1 MPLKE
6 KDSTKPVIAIN
17 KESLRNSPA
26 PAMKPKTKRRYKVP
40 KTWHTYTDQDKAAAL
55 AYLQSKGWRIAEA
68 ARDLG
73 MPEDTLRSW
82 AAGKRLPPGVRE
94 KYDEIKQGLSLKLEN
109 IANQIIDAIPDTI
122 PTASL
127 KDLGAIL
134 SVVIDKMRLLREE
147 PTAIT
152 ESMDRRAM
160 LEGLIER
167 TMKEFSGM
175 TREEVIDIIRD
186 VKPEAIKF
194 LS

>member
-1 MPLKE
+1 MLF
-6 KDSTKPVIAIN
+6 
-17 KESLRNSPA
+17 
-26 PAMKPKTKRRYKVP
+26 
-40 KTWHTYTDQDKAAAL
+40 
-55 AYLQSKGWRIAEA
+55 
-68 ARDLG
+68 
-73 MPEDTLRSW
+73 RS
-82 AAGKRLPPGVRE
+82 
-94 KYDEIKQGLSLKLEN
+94 SKLEN
-109 IANQIIDAIPDTI
+109 IAHQLIDAIPETI

-127 KDLGAIL
+127 KDLGATL

>member
-1 MPLKE
+1 MEIK
-6 KDSTKPVIAIN
+6 KPRLSDRAIGLT
-17 KESLRNSPA
+17 EELGRNNPQPA
-26 PAMKPKTKRRYKVP
+26 TTPRTKRRYSVP

-73 MPEDTLRSW
+73 VPKSTLQGW
-82 AAGKRLPPGVRE
+82 AAGEWLPPAVRE
-94 KYDEIKQGLSLKLEN
+94 KYGEIKESLSSKLEN
-109 IANQIIDAIPDTI
+109 IAHQLIDAIPDTI
-122 PTASL
+122 PNASL

-134 SVVIDKMRLLREE
+134 AVVIDKMRLLREE